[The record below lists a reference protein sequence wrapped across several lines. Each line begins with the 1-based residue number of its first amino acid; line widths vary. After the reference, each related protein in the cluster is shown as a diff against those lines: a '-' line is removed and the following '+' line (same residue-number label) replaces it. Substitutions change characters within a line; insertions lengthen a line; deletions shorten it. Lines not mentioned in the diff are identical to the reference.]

1 MVWQDHLRRAAVA
14 DRQGKGSVGE
24 KSTRYGEDDEHV
36 AKWIVGGDDDG
47 DGERKNDWV
56 GNMKMSLQDARNLA
70 SGSLRTRHVGQVS
83 HVLPYNKSII
93 YLIALQY
100 RISSTD

>member
-70 SGSLRTRHVGQVS
+70 WARFGLG
-83 HVLPYNKSII
+83 KSARSVTC
-93 YLIALQY
+93 YL
-100 RISSTD
+100 TTNP